1 MHMFIHDDYDDSY
14 DVRQLQRL
22 PMYQNMTEKEIRHLM
37 TKIAVME
44 QQQWEA
50 EVKAMLLSQR
60 KKTLE
65 YIAKMEIGE
74 GYKPLPSEPVEI
86 YKGVRI
92 YPSLMDDQGFISDD
106 RLNCLKKTMRLSL
119 SGNRK
124 IYL

>member
-1 MHMFIHDDYDDSY
+1 MFIHDDYDDSY

-22 PMYQNMTEKEIRHLM
+22 PMYQNMTEREIRHLM

-44 QQQWEA
+44 QKQWED
-50 EVKAMLLSQR
+50 EVKAMLLDQR
-60 KKTLE
+60 KRTLE
-65 YIAKMEIGE
+65 YLAKMEAGD

-92 YPSLMDDQGFISDD
+92 YPSLIDDQGFISDD

>member
-1 MHMFIHDDYDDSY
+1 MFIHDDYDDSY

-60 KKTLE
+60 KNTLE

-106 RLNCLKKTMRLSL
+106 RLDCLKKTMRLSL

>member
-1 MHMFIHDDYDDSY
+1 MFIHDDYDDSY

-22 PMYQNMTEKEIRHLM
+22 PMYQNMSEKDIRHLM

-44 QQQWEA
+44 QKQWED
-50 EVKAMLLSQR
+50 EVKAMLLAQR

-65 YIAKMEIGE
+65 YIAKMEVGE